1 MKKRKKWRTK
11 KQHIKKN
18 RLDFIFRGLMV
29 CARCGC
35 LYTASKKRGK
45 HIYYYCTNGKN
56 KCEKYK
62 SYLKE
67 DDAIT
72 ILADVFERLTFPE
85 EVINLMYEASLDKLK
100 QESENND
107 YLKTKNE
114 LSKQLRIR
122 ADRQA
127 ELFNL
132 LLDKAIS
139 KEDFEAKGKT
149 IADELNSLN
158 EELKSLENK
167 NQPLAKTTLEQ
178 MKKVFLAQRALRN
191 KFLEAKPNK
200 QREIIKNVL
209 WNAEVKDGKITNIKF
224 KEPFSLIAKDSQK
237 GSLDLM
243 WAE

>member
-1 MKKRKKWRTK
+1 MAHK

-56 KCEKYK
+56 KCEEHK

-67 DDAIT
+67 DDAIKM
-72 ILADVFERLTFPE
+72 LADVFERLTFPE
-85 EVINLMYEASLDKLK
+85 EVINLMYEASLNKLR
-100 QESENND
+100 QEAINQKF
-107 YLKTKNE
+107 LKTKNE
-114 LSKQLRIR
+114 LPKQLRIR
-122 ADRQA
+122 EDRQA

-139 KEDFEAKGKT
+139 KDDFEAKRKT
-149 IADELNSLN
+149 ITDELNLLN

-167 NQPLAKTTLEQ
+167 NQPIAKITLKQ
-178 MKKVFLAQRALRN
+178 MKKVFLAQQAMKN
-191 KFLEAKPNK
+191 KFLNSNPTK
-200 QREIIKNVL
+200 QKEIIKNML
-209 WNAEVKDGKITNIKF
+209 WNAEVKDGKLTNIKF
-224 KEPFSLIAKDSQK
+224 KEPYSLFAKDPQN

>member
-1 MKKRKKWRTK
+1 
-11 KQHIKKN
+11 
-18 RLDFIFRGLMV
+18 MV

-56 KCEKYK
+56 KCEEHK

-67 DDAIT
+67 DDAIKM
-72 ILADVFERLTFPE
+72 LADVFERLTFPE
-85 EVINLMYEASLDKLK
+85 EAINLMYEASLDKLK

-167 NQPLAKTTLEQ
+167 NQPLAKTTLE
-178 MKKVFLAQRALRN
+178 
-191 KFLEAKPNK
+191 
-200 QREIIKNVL
+200 
-209 WNAEVKDGKITNIKF
+209 
-224 KEPFSLIAKDSQK
+224 
-237 GSLDLM
+237 
-243 WAE
+243 